1 MQLADLPLEGTPAP
15 PVNNGSRIL
24 ANRQLWK
31 NAIYS
36 IALVTYI
43 CSFLFFGL
51 AAAAVRQGNDTRI
64 AIMNMMVALYFLLQV
79 IFLFIL
85 STTVERRRQS
95 RPISFPNRRK

>member
-1 MQLADLPLEGTPAP
+1 MPAP
-15 PVNNGSRIL
+15 TASKGSRML

-36 IALVTYI
+36 IALVTYA

-51 AAAAVRQGNDTRI
+51 AAAAVRQSNDVRT
-64 AIMNMMVALYFLLQV
+64 AIMDMLVALYFLLQV

-85 STTVERRRQS
+85 STIVERRRHS
-95 RPISFPNRRK
+95 LPIGFPNRRKER

>member
-1 MQLADLPLEGTPAP
+1 MPELPAAR
-15 PVNNGSRIL
+15 GSRTL

-31 NAIYS
+31 NAIYG

-51 AAAAVRQGNDTRI
+51 AVAAVRQSNDVRT
-64 AIMNMMVALYFLLQV
+64 AIMDMLVALYFLLQV

-85 STTVERRRQS
+85 STVVERRRQT
-95 RPISFPNRRK
+95 RPISFPDRRKER